1 MAVEPEPRRLPI
13 GALTALIPTTEA
25 FPVVFAEQE
34 RVTPVGGIFFR
45 DDKRMVFLGEGSS
58 GSLHA
63 QYIDTP
69 EGFTLASVV
78 EGRGRF
84 LDLGRYHDVIVA
96 QVGIADQSIRAHHS
110 VREMPSVS
118 LRFEYKDPETQ
129 GEGVYITDETTIL
142 RVFTGELGG
151 IALFEGAGR
160 PEEVALI
167 LDREHNGQKV
177 AVAFFMHPRESDLI
191 DSVVGFSEFLRLLN
205 EQFTTQSQIPL
216 QLQVAEA
223 LEKDKRRGILVFDS
237 PVRERLYAAI
247 VFANARLAHRTGQEN
262 YLKFL
267 REHFPSMGR
276 GLRLFGNP
284 RRNQRMRQ
292 VDEAINALI
301 IGGQVQTSVTES
313 SSKVEF
319 SGERI
324 YSELIRALESENAR
338 ELLNGVFRASPGS
351 YITEEFGL
359 DTRCM
364 RAFVKELL
372 GFIYAAKTPAE
383 FRDIEAILATLRNTP
398 FANVGV
404 VDYEFLY
411 SAEIGSAP
419 QLIFYNNPGDT
430 MSSPSRRLN
439 PDQVGAWILI
449 NQLVSLLKENRID
462 SATRPTKYR
471 PPYIR

>member
-216 QLQVAEA
+216 QAQVLKELEA
-223 LEKDKRRGILVFDS
+223 DKKRGVLVFDS
-237 PVRERLYAAI
+237 LVREQLYTAI
-247 VFANARLAHRTGQEN
+247 ILANARLAHRTGQEN

-267 REHFPSMGR
+267 REHFPGMGR

-284 RRNQRMRQ
+284 RRDQRMKQ

-301 IGGQVQTSVTES
+301 LGTPAQTNVVESAPHAEKFGGKAAYDRLWQAFETQ
-313 SSKVEF
+313 
-319 SGERI
+319 
-324 YSELIRALESENAR
+324 LAR
-338 ELLNGVFRASPGS
+338 ELFTRRF
-351 YITEEFGL
+351 TE
-359 DTRCM
+359 DATVDSRI
-364 RAFVKELL
+364 K
-372 GFIYAAKTPAE
+372 KD
-383 FRDIEAILATLRNTP
+383 FRDYYGTDNMYMRGHIIDLIRFIFDSQTDEKSLRDAEAMLTMAYHTP
-398 FANVGV
+398 FAGEAI
-404 VDYEFLY
+404 VDYSLLFPHRPGGPELLY
-411 SAEIGSAP
+411 
-419 QLIFYNNPGDT
+419 YNNPGDDVHT
-430 MSSPSRRLN
+430 PTRRLN
-439 PDQVGAWILI
+439 PRPVRAEILLDEI
-449 NQLVSLLKENRID
+449 KGLLGERKTSI
-462 SATRPTKYR
+462 T
-471 PPYIR
+471 